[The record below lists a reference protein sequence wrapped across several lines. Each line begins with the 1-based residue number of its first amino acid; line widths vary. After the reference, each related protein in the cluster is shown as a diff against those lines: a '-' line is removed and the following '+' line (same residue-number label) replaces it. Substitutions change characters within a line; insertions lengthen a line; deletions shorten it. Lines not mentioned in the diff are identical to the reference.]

1 MDKKCKPLNKS
12 RFLFFCSVF
21 ILSSCVSNTVNVKPD
36 TEEYSHLVD
45 TPVYIK
51 RSSDKDINTFEGEL
65 DPKVLVT
72 NLEKTERK
80 LINISV
86 PYITSG
92 IKDEE
97 EKYKKDIDFTM
108 EINKILYQI
117 SKT

>member
-1 MDKKCKPLNKS
+1 MNEDASVRNVLENSLSNKNQSLRHWNFLTEPL
-12 RFLFFCSVF
+12 
-21 ILSSCVSNTVNVKPD
+21 
-36 TEEYSHLVD
+36 E
-45 TPVYIK
+45 
-51 RSSDKDINTFEGEL
+51 RSTFEGEL

-97 EKYKKDIDFTM
+97 EKYKKNMDFTM